1 MIKDFRFFRNLH
13 GEAEGTRW
21 DPRESP
27 GEGGTKQCYLL
38 RVPMIISIFREEG
51 LGKAKPFC
59 RVCRSGIDV
68 WSWLSLNLEADH
80 LTALPLPIPVRF
92 SGAPWF

>member
-38 RVPMIISIFREEG
+38 RVPMIISIFREEEG
-51 LGKAKPFC
+51 S
-59 RVCRSGIDV
+59 R
-68 WSWLSLNLEADH
+68 
-80 LTALPLPIPVRF
+80 
-92 SGAPWF
+92 